1 MKNYLASSLVSGL
14 VSVLTVGLIL
24 LLSGCATTITSQ
36 VTTFQEWASDPA
48 AQSQDKSYRLELT
61 EDQKNDLE
69 FKQYSDIL
77 QQHLS
82 ALGIKDVSETNAT
95 PSFIVKMAYATA
107 LSGIQVSYPYGP
119 YFYDPIWRLHYSR
132 FYYRSPFFYPYG
144 YGFNRFGDPYFGD
157 SFQGRRYYLH
167 QFALTI
173 TDQKT
178 SKKVFDVRASTEQ
191 LDPEILNHIPYLM
204 ASAFQ
209 NFPGENGKTI
219 KVELPLN
226 KE

>member
-1 MKNYLASSLVSGL
+1 MMKNYLVSGL
-14 VSVLTVGLIL
+14 IGGLIL
-24 LLSGCATTITSQ
+24 LVSGCATTITSQ
-36 VTTFQEWASDPA
+36 VTTFQEWSSVAAS
-48 AQSQDKSYRLELT
+48 QSKDRSYRLELS
-61 EDQKNDLE
+61 DAQKDDLE

-77 QQHLS
+77 EQHMS
-82 ALGIKDVSETNAT
+82 ALGFKEITDTSAT
-95 PSFIVKMAYATA
+95 PDFTVKLAYATA
-107 LSGIQVSYPYGP
+107 LSSIQFSYPYPYGP

-144 YGFNRFGDPYFGD
+144 YGFNRFGDPYFADG
-157 SFQGRRYYLH
+157 FQGRRYYLH
-167 QFALTI
+167 QLAVTI

-178 SKKVFDVRASTEQ
+178 GKKVFDVRASTEQ

>member
-1 MKNYLASSLVSGL
+1 MKNNLKYIASILFTGL
-14 VSVLTVGLIL
+14 LL

-36 VTTFQEWASDPA
+36 VTTFQDWSSLSV
-48 AQSQDKSYRLELT
+48 AQSQNKSYRLELS
-61 EDQKNDLE
+61 DAQKDDLE
-69 FKQYSDIL
+69 FKQYSDVL
-77 QQHLS
+77 QQHMS
-82 ALGIKDVSETNAT
+82 ELGIKEVTDPSTNVDL
-95 PSFIVKMAYATA
+95 IVKLGYGTA
-107 LSGIQVSYPYGP
+107 LSGIQFSYPYPYGP

-144 YGFNRFGDPYFGD
+144 YGFGRFGDPYFADG
-157 SFQGRRYYLH
+157 FQGRRYYLH
-167 QFALTI
+167 QLAVTMI
-173 TDQKT
+173 DQKT
-178 SKKVFDVRASTEQ
+178 GKKVFDVRASTEQ

-226 KE
+226 KD